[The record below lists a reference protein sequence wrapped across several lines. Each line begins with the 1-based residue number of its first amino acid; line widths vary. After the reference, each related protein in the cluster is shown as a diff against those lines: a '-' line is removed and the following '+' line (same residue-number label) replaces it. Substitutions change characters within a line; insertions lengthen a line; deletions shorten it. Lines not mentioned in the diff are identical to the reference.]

1 MEFVKSS
8 DSKESFS
15 FTSNLVGHTHNGRF
29 CCKTKPSRFRHV
41 NDKQGMFC
49 SADSAELVSSDSAE
63 PAGDEEV
70 ESAYSLSGRKSSAAQ
85 NVDEDGSD
93 K

>member
-1 MEFVKSS
+1 
-8 DSKESFS
+8 
-15 FTSNLVGHTHNGRF
+15 
-29 CCKTKPSRFRHV
+29 
-41 NDKQGMFC
+41 MFC

-63 PAGDEEV
+63 PEGDEEV
-70 ESAYSLSGRKSSAAQ
+70 ESADSLSGRKSSAAQ